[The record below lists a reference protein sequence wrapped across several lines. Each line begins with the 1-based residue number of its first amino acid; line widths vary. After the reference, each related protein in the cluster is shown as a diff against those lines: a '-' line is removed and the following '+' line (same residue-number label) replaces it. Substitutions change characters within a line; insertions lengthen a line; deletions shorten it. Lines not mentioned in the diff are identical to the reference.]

1 VAAVAPQGALL
12 VSCNDF
18 EQIVELIVQVTT
30 YQPTGLHQ
38 IGGDVE
44 EDG

>member
-1 VAAVAPQGALL
+1 MAAVAPQGARLL
-12 VSCNDF
+12 FCNDF
-18 EQIVELIVQVTT
+18 EQMVELIVQVTT

-44 EDG
+44 EDD